1 MNFVEVTVKLIEN
14 PREVFIDSERCVYRV
29 NTLLAAAGSK
39 KAPTPLEINLWGDSG
54 RRMYANAKEGDLVLL
69 HGGKLKHDLQ
79 NRRHWINGGTICPV
93 TESFPV
99 FNTVILGG
107 QCIKRIDPENSR
119 ECKTTKDGLM
129 IVNQSLSVRGSS
141 RDGND
146 LFNLVAINR
155 TEDRVQL
162 ARLIMDY
169 TSKGSGLTVHGK
181 LVTSEW
187 NDAESGATRSKTE
200 VQVKEVTLA
209 PKPKTEER
217 PIKSQSSISNGEEVK
232 SLWNAGG
239 STGSWAAEP
248 ENAGVGAAVGDSNY
262 PPF

>member
-1 MNFVEVTVKLIEN
+1 M
-14 PREVFIDSERCVYRV
+14 
-29 NTLLAAAGSK
+29 
-39 KAPTPLEINLWGDSG
+39 PTPKKVIWFCS
-54 RRMYANAKEGDLVLL
+54 K
-69 HGGKLKHDLQ
+69 GGKLKHDLQ
-79 NRRHWINGGTICPV
+79 ERRHWINGGTICPV
-93 TESFPV
+93 TESFPI

-107 QCIKRIDPENSR
+107 QCIKRIDPENVR

-162 ARLIMDY
+162 ARLLMDY
-169 TSKGSGLTVHGK
+169 TYKGSGLTIHGK

-187 NDAESGATRSKTE
+187 SDSESGATRSKTE
-200 VQVKEVTLA
+200 VQVKEITLA
-209 PKPKTEER
+209 PKPKTEDN
-217 PIKSQSSISNGEEVK
+217 PIKPKNSISNGEEVK
-232 SLWNAGG
+232 PLWNAGG
-239 STGSWAAEP
+239 NSGTWSNTETSAAAGSGMSADDP
-248 ENAGVGAAVGDSNY
+248 DY